1 MEIDIARLSAMHES
15 NVNPGAISDGSGDL
29 GGASYGAFQFN
40 SRDDIVS
47 NFLNWVVD
55 NYPDEALRNYAVV
68 LSRYT
73 VYSDAFN
80 EKWVEIANADSE
92 GFYKI
97 QAAYAKALY
106 FEPAVDNIIDKLG
119 VDVRNRSKALQSVL
133 MCRAIQYHPR
143 WMPELFQSGVQYAI
157 DNYGDNVKGVTCLD
171 DCPDRFVISGIYEY
185 LYTDGSRAYQTSTG
199 NYHSP
204 DDWVNGSA
212 DVVNSL
218 MNRFKN
224 ERAEALDI
232 LDQEESE

>member
-1 MEIDIARLSAMHES
+1 M
-15 NVNPGAISDGSGDL
+15 
-29 GGASYGAFQFN
+29 
-40 SRDDIVS
+40 
-47 NFLNWVVD
+47 
-55 NYPDEALRNYAVV
+55 
-68 LSRYT
+68 
-73 VYSDAFN
+73 
-80 EKWVEIANADSE
+80 
-92 GFYKI
+92 
-97 QAAYAKALY
+97 
-106 FEPAVDNIIDKLG
+106 DKRG
-119 VDVRNRSKALQSVL
+119 VDVRTRSKALQSVL

-185 LYTDGSRAYQTSTG
+185 LYTDGSRAYQTSSG

-218 MNRFKN
+218 INRFKN